1 MSELLIRVMDFI
13 ALGVGIA
20 GALIVIWGV
29 IMAVVEL
36 MRLEF
41 MRAKGRFVCKKREYV
56 RHHLGQYLLLGL
68 EFLIAADIIHTVF
81 KPNIQSLIILGAIV
95 VIRTLISYFLNKEL
109 QGGHNCMEDEK
120 P

>member
-1 MSELLIRVMDFI
+1 MSELLIRVMDLI

-20 GALIVIWGV
+20 GVLIVIWGV
-29 IMAVVEL
+29 MMAVVEL
-36 MRLEF
+36 VRLEF
-41 MRAKGRFVCKKREYV
+41 MRTKRSFICKKREYV

-120 P
+120 T